1 MMLRSMALFLL
12 LKLIGGRSDMV
23 TIYTTLIVRGY
34 KTICDVPK
42 VIREDVRTQLRQL
55 ELPQLADVT
64 CVDDSQV

>member
-1 MMLRSMALFLL
+1 
-12 LKLIGGRSDMV
+12 MV

-42 VIREDVRTQLRQL
+42 TIREDVRTQLRQL